1 VKMSDNSA
9 CADAAW
15 EQVKQF
21 KKKKHRFV
29 DGVATTKAAAAFE
42 PLWLLNISSRAL
54 GASSC
59 VVSSEPF
66 ILLLAGLPGSGKS
79 TFSKKLEEL
88 LPNQFV
94 RINQDDLGDRHRCLS
109 AATSALQAGK
119 SPVIDRCNQD
129 HSQRNHW
136 IELARSFNCPI
147 DCIVLDVP
155 PHVCLARCQR
165 RRNHPTIT
173 PQPPDM
179 ANAVVNRLAQEFVWP
194 TKKEGYRNFW
204 QAADDL
210 GMENAFISYLPDSQ
224 GK

>member
-1 VKMSDNSA
+1 MSDSA
-9 CADAAW
+9 CADTEW
-15 EQVKQF
+15 EQVKKV
-21 KKKKHRFV
+21 KKKKQRFV
-29 DGVATTKAAAAFE
+29 DGVTTFKTSASFE
-42 PLWLLNISSRAL
+42 PLWLSKISSRAI

-59 VVSSEPF
+59 IGSSSSEPF

-94 RINQDDLGDRHRCLS
+94 HINQDNLGNRHRCLS

-129 HSQRNHW
+129 RTQRSHW

-155 PHVCLARCQR
+155 PHICLARCQR
-165 RRNHPTIT
+165 RRNHPTIA
-173 PQPPDM
+173 PDM
-179 ANAVVNRLAQEFVWP
+179 ANAVVSRVAREFVWP

-210 GMENAFISYLPDSQ
+210 GMENAFISYLPDFQ